1 MIKVVIAVMNE
12 DKVVETTADLL
23 QNQPGMKDFYNFWEA
38 VAEHSDEV
46 TLLVRIRVY
55 LCRSKIY

>member
-12 DKVVETTADLL
+12 DKVVESIADLL
-23 QNQPGMKDFYNFWEA
+23 QSQSGMKNFHNFWEA

-46 TLLVRIRVY
+46 VLLV
-55 LCRSKIY
+55 